1 MNDPRAEREVGAPA
15 GKESS
20 PSFGL
25 TGRLAVVIGASEGIG
40 TTLALALA
48 RAGARVAVVSR
59 APERLADLLAAVER
73 SGGEAR
79 AYRADVRVRGDL
91 EALARAVT
99 AQQGAPTIL
108 VNSAGVPMTKPALDV
123 AEAEWDAVMDT
134 NLKGTF
140 FACVAFGRA
149 MAEGGYGKIVNVA
162 STYSESVG
170 LGKSVY
176 SISKAGVA
184 HLTRA
189 LALEWAPR
197 GVRVN
202 AIAPTLTLTPT
213 RRGIL
218 DDQERWRRV
227 VGRIPLGRPGEPSD
241 LVGAALFL
249 ASEASD
255 FVTGQTLF
263 VDGGWNAAG

>member
-1 MNDPRAEREVGAPA
+1 MAPA
-15 GKESS
+15 EGEVSRS
-20 PSFGL
+20 PSFSVA
-25 TGRLAVVIGASEGIG
+25 GRLAVVIGASEGIG
-40 TTLALALA
+40 ATVALELA
-48 RAGARVAVVSR
+48 RAGARVAVVGR
-59 APERLADLLAAVER
+59 VPERLAPLVAAVR
-73 SGGEAR
+73 QVGGEAR
-79 AYRADVRVRGDL
+79 AYRADVRVRRDL
-91 EALARAVT
+91 EELARSVDAE
-99 AQQGAPTIL
+99 QGVPAIL

-123 AEAEWDAVMDT
+123 TEEEWDAVMDT
-134 NLKGTF
+134 NLKGVF

-149 MAEGGYGKIVNVA
+149 MGERGYGKIINLS
-162 STYSESVG
+162 STWSESVG

-176 SISKAGVA
+176 ATSKAGVS
-184 HLTRA
+184 HLTRS

-218 DDQERWRRV
+218 DDPERWRRV

-263 VDGGWNAAG
+263 VDGGWNAAS